1 MNYEKEFELKD
12 PSYRSSTLTNGLARS
27 GQRALLYATGMDEED
42 LKKPFVAV
50 IGSFSEMVPGH
61 AHLRELADYVC
72 QGVIEAGGVPR
83 RSETI
88 AICDGLCQG
97 HKGMRYP
104 LASRDLIADSIEMVV
119 EAHHFDA
126 MVLLPGCDKIIPG
139 MLMAAAR
146 LDIPAVVVPGGPMLP
161 GNVGGNPL
169 FCSSELREFP
179 GRVEAG
185 IITPDYMK
193 EAEKATLPTVG
204 SCAHLG
210 TANSMC
216 MLSEVLGMR
225 CPAQAPHRRSRISA
239 NGSPRRA
246 DARLCSCCGR
256 GSPRVKS

>member
-42 LKKPFVAV
+42 LKRPFIAV

-104 LASRDLIADSIEMVV
+104 LASRDLIAD
-119 EAHHFDA
+119 
-126 MVLLPGCDKIIPG
+126 
-139 MLMAAAR
+139 
-146 LDIPAVVVPGGPMLP
+146 
-161 GNVGGNPL
+161 
-169 FCSSELREFP
+169 
-179 GRVEAG
+179 
-185 IITPDYMK
+185 
-193 EAEKATLPTVG
+193 
-204 SCAHLG
+204 
-210 TANSMC
+210 
-216 MLSEVLGMR
+216 
-225 CPAQAPHRRSRISA
+225 
-239 NGSPRRA
+239 
-246 DARLCSCCGR
+246 
-256 GSPRVKS
+256 